1 MLNVATD
8 YPRRHLISV
17 EEYHQMGEAG
27 ILPPDV
33 RMELIEGEIIE
44 MAPIGSRHA
53 GIVNRLTQTLVQ
65 ALSGK
70 AIVAVQNPVVL
81 SNISEPQPDLAVLHF
96 RDDYYTN
103 AHPLAQ
109 DALLVIEVSTSTL
122 HYDRETKLPLYA
134 RAGIPEVWIFDV
146 AGKYLEIHRHPDDGR
161 YTVQDRVTE
170 LNHLEIELLPGL
182 GICCSDIFEM

>member
-1 MLNVATD
+1 MLNVATE

-81 SNISEPQPDLAVLHF
+81 SNTSEPQPDLA
-96 RDDYYTN
+96 
-103 AHPLAQ
+103 AP
-109 DALLVIEVSTSTL
+109 
-122 HYDRETKLPLYA
+122 
-134 RAGIPEVWIFDV
+134 
-146 AGKYLEIHRHPDDGR
+146 
-161 YTVQDRVTE
+161 
-170 LNHLEIELLPGL
+170 
-182 GICCSDIFEM
+182 